1 MNPSQH
7 QPNDEAPRRAKPHEG
22 PRAFSQKRTPGGLEQ
37 RLLART
43 RRAGFRREDRLV
55 VAFSGGRD
63 SLALAAALRRPRDVI
78 GLEVLLVHIDHRLR
92 AGSGDD
98 AARAADLAAA
108 LGLDFQGLV
117 VGAIPQEMH
126 PGVGLEEAARR
137 ERYRLLVEAAG
148 EAGAKAIATG
158 HHQQDQAETVL
169 LHLLRGGGVHGA
181 VGMSERAAPVQGS
194 PASDISPEL
203 STPWLWRPMLAES
216 RLTIDEY
223 VALIGLEWIEDPSNA
238 DLALRRNVVR
248 NQILPILE
256 AEFPGA
262 SAALAR
268 YASLAAADDEALEQI
283 VQSALECQ
291 VDPGGRLR
299 VASLAR
305 HPLAVQR
312 RMIRRW
318 FGDRT
323 GYRDLTADRTDAILD
338 LGSSGRGNRTIEAG
352 GGWTV
357 SLQDGTLRVRR
368 NGMEERDA
376 R

>member
-1 MNPSQH
+1 
-7 QPNDEAPRRAKPHEG
+7 
-22 PRAFSQKRTPGGLEQ
+22 
-37 RLLART
+37 
-43 RRAGFRREDRLV
+43 
-55 VAFSGGRD
+55 
-63 SLALAAALRRPRDVI
+63 
-78 GLEVLLVHIDHRLR
+78 
-92 AGSGDD
+92 
-98 AARAADLAAA
+98 
-108 LGLDFQGLV
+108 
-117 VGAIPQEMH
+117 
-126 PGVGLEEAARR
+126 
-137 ERYRLLVEAAG
+137 
-148 EAGAKAIATG
+148 
-158 HHQQDQAETVL
+158 
-169 LHLLRGGGVHGA
+169 
-181 VGMSERAAPVQGS
+181 
-194 PASDISPEL
+194 
-203 STPWLWRPMLAES
+203 MLAES
-216 RLTIDEY
+216 RLTIDAY
-223 VALIGLEWIEDPSNA
+223 VAQIGLEWIEDPSNA

-283 VQSALECQ
+283 VQSALEGQ

-299 VASLAR
+299 VAALAR

-323 GYRDLTADRTDAILD
+323 GYRELTADRTDAILD

-368 NGMEERDA
+368 NGMDEGDA